1 MKKSCSVDEVY
12 MRRCLKLA
20 RKAARRVSPNPMVGA
35 VVVCE
40 GKIIGEGYHR
50 EWGGPHAEVNAIASV
65 KDESQLKDS
74 TIYVSLEPCSH
85 WGKTPPCAQLIID
98 KGIKKVVIGA
108 EDPFISVSGR
118 GIRMLQDAGIEVK
131 VGVIPEECKAI
142 NKAFYCKQEL
152 QRPYVCLKWAQTSD
166 GYIDIKRE
174 KGDGKAP
181 LSISSS
187 LGRVA
192 VHELRSRY
200 ASILVGW
207 NTAMLDDPKLD
218 IRFWS
223 GKDPLRVVIDRDNSL
238 AKDLNLLDGSA
249 QTLVITSEHP
259 EGTILENVNY
269 EVIDFDKDVEVQ
281 ILSKLAYRG
290 VDSLLVEGGAKTLQG
305 FIDNGLWDEARIEY
319 GNKTIGDGIEAP
331 SIKGTYRKDYKIG
344 QTRIVELENK
354 HLL

>member
-1 MKKSCSVDEVY
+1 MKDSCLVDEMY
-12 MRRCLKLA
+12 MRRCLELA

-35 VVVCE
+35 VIVCD

-65 KDESQLKDS
+65 KDESLLKES

-98 KGIKKVVIGA
+98 KGLKKVVVGA

-118 GIRMLQDAGIEVK
+118 GIRMLKDAGIDVK
-131 VGVIPEECKAI
+131 VGVIPDECKAL
-142 NKAFYCKQEL
+142 NKAFYSKQVR
-152 QRPYVCLKWAQTSD
+152 QRPYVCLKWAQTAD

-174 KGDGKAP
+174 KGDGNAP
-181 LSISSS
+181 LAISST

-192 VHELRSRY
+192 VHELRSRF

-207 NTAMLDDPKLD
+207 NTAMLDNPKLD

-223 GKDPLRVVIDRDNSL
+223 GKDPLRVVIDKDNSL
-238 AKDLNLLDGSA
+238 VKELNIFDGSSP
-249 QTLVITSEHP
+249 TLIMTSEHP
-259 EGTILENVNY
+259 EGAAPHNVNY
-269 EVIDFDKDVEVQ
+269 EVIDFEKDVEAQ

-331 SIKGTYRKDYKIG
+331 SIKGTYKKYHKIG
-344 QTRIVELENK
+344 QSRILELENT
-354 HLL
+354 LL